1 MIYPKNF
8 EQKIGFDIIRQMLK
22 DNCLS
27 SLGEKFVEKIY
38 FSYNFE
44 LIKNLISQVEEFR
57 QILMFED
64 EFPTQDYYDLIPELN
79 RIKIKGTIIDI
90 EKLFD
95 LKSSL
100 NTIFHCLIFFKKTE
114 NEKYPHLKE
123 LSKDVIIEKQLL
135 QRIDKIIDD
144 KGKIKDNASQKLKEI
159 RNELIRKQSFIDKKI
174 SQTLTAAKKAGWT
187 SGDVEATVRNGRLVI
202 PVLVA
207 NKRKIKGFIHDE
219 SATGQTVFIEPADIF
234 DINNEIRELENAEK
248 REIIKILTDFTIYLR
263 PQIEDFKNAFR
274 YLGLLD
280 FIRAKA
286 KFAISIEAVKPVI
299 INEPLIDWKKTRHPL
314 LYLSHKNQNKLI
326 EPLDINLDKKNRI
339 LIISGPNAG
348 GKSVCLK
355 TVGLIQYML
364 QSGLLVP
371 LKEDSELGIFEK
383 IFIDIG
389 DEQSLEKDLSTY
401 TSHLLN
407 LKYFVLNADKESL
420 ILIDEFGTGT
430 EPQLGGAIAEA
441 VLEKINEKKAFG
453 VITTH
458 YSNLKLFADK
468 TGGIINGAMLFD
480 SKNMQPLYEL
490 KIGKPGSS
498 FAFEIARKIGFPK
511 IILKNAAKKT
521 GKKQL
526 DFDKQLQQLEIEKRE
541 IDKKQTELKVADE
554 FFSEIINKYESLVEK
569 IKSTKESIISK
580 AKEEAIEILN
590 GSNKLI
596 ENTIREIREI
606 QAEKEKTKE
615 LRKKLKEHKEKII
628 RKKSVEQLKPLLEKK
643 KTKPV
648 SEAVNASINVGDFV
662 KIAGQDTIGE
672 VIEISDEDVLIT
684 FNTVKFRTPINKL
697 EKVSE
702 KEKVKISQSSYS
714 NIISDKIADFK
725 LSIDVR
731 GKRAEEAISIVRQ
744 YIDEAILLNMKEVNI
759 LHGKGD
765 GILRDVIREYL
776 STVQEIKQYKDQ
788 HIERGG
794 HGITVVMFR

>member
-1 MIYPKNF
+1 MIYPKIF
-8 EQKIGFDIIRQMLK
+8 EQKIGFDIIRQVLK

-27 SLGEKFVEKIY
+27 SLGEKFIEKIY

-44 LIKNLISQVEEFR
+44 LIKKLICQVEEFR

-64 EFPTQDYYDLIPELN
+64 GFPIQDYYDIIPELN
-79 RIKIKGTIIDI
+79 RIKIKGTIIDL

-100 NTIFHCLIFFKKTE
+100 NTIFQCLIFFKKTE
-114 NEKYPHLKE
+114 SEKYTHLKE

-135 QRIDKIIDD
+135 QHIDKIIDD
-144 KGKIKDNASQKLKEI
+144 KGKIKDNASQKLKDI

-174 SQTLTAAKKAGWT
+174 SQTLTASKKAGWT

-234 DINNEIRELENAEK
+234 DINNEIRELEYAEK
-248 REIIKILTDFTIYLR
+248 REIIKILTEFTNYLY
-263 PQIEDFKNAFR
+263 PQIEDLKNAFK

-299 INEPLIDWKKTRHPL
+299 INEPLIDWKKSRHPL
-314 LYLSHKNQNKLI
+314 LYLSHKNQNKII
-326 EPLDINLDKKNRI
+326 EPLDIKLDKKNRI

-371 LKEDSELGIFEK
+371 LKEDSELGIFKK

-401 TSHLLN
+401 TSHLFN
-407 LKYFVLNADKESL
+407 LKYFVLNADEGSL

-511 IILKNAAKKT
+511 IILKNAENKT

-526 DFDKQLQQLEIEKRE
+526 DFDKQLQQLELEKRE
-541 IDKKQTELKVADE
+541 IDKKQTGLKVADE
-554 FFSEIINKYESLVEK
+554 FLSEIINKYESLVEK
-569 IKSTKESIISK
+569 IESTKESIISR
-580 AKEEAIEILN
+580 AKEEAMEILD

-606 QAEKEKTKE
+606 QAEKEKTKK

-628 RKKSVEQLKPLLEKK
+628 RKKPDEQLKPLLEKK
-643 KTKPV
+643 KIKTV
-648 SEAVNASINVGDFV
+648 SKIVDTSINVGDFV
-662 KIAGQDTIGE
+662 KIADQDTIGE

-684 FNTVKFRTPINKL
+684 FNSVKFRTPINKL
-697 EKVSE
+697 KKVSG
-702 KEKVKISQSSYS
+702 KEKVKVSQSSYS
-714 NIISDKIADFK
+714 NIISDKIANFK

-731 GKRAEEAISIVRQ
+731 GKRTEEAISIVRQ
-744 YIDEAILLNMKEVNI
+744 YVDEAILLNMKEVNI

>member
-8 EQKIGFDIIRQMLK
+8 EQKIGFDTIRQMLK

-27 SLGEKFVEKIY
+27 SIGEKFVEKIY

-44 LIKNLISQVEEFR
+44 LIKKLICQVEEFR

-64 EFPTQDYYDLIPELN
+64 GFPIQDYYDLIPELN
-79 RIKIKGTIIDI
+79 RIKIKGTIIDL

-100 NTIFHCLIFFKKTE
+100 NTIFQCLIFFKKTE
-114 NEKYPHLKE
+114 SEKYPYLKE

-135 QRIDKIIDD
+135 QHIDKIIDD
-144 KGKIKDNASQKLKEI
+144 KGKIKDNASQKLKDI

-174 SQTLTAAKKAGWT
+174 SQTLTASKKAGWT

-219 SATGQTVFIEPADIF
+219 SATGQTIFIEPADIF

-248 REIIKILTDFTIYLR
+248 REIIKILTEFTNYLY
-263 PQIEDFKNAFR
+263 PQIEDLKNAFR

-299 INEPLIDWKKTRHPL
+299 INEPLIDWKRAMHPL
-314 LYLSHKNQNKLI
+314 LYLSHKNQNKII

-371 LKEDSELGIFEK
+371 LKEDSELGIFK
-383 IFIDIG
+383 NIFIDIG

-407 LKYFVLNADKESL
+407 LKYFVLNADEGSL

-511 IILKNAAKKT
+511 IILKNAENKT

-526 DFDKQLQQLEIEKRE
+526 DFDKQLQQLEVEKLE
-541 IDKKQTELKVADE
+541 IDKKQTGLKVADE
-554 FFSEIINKYESLVEK
+554 FLSEIINKYESLVEK
-569 IKSTKESIISK
+569 IESTKESIISR
-580 AKEEAIEILN
+580 AKEEAMEILN

-606 QAEKEKTKE
+606 QAEKEKTKK

-628 RKKSVEQLKPLLEKK
+628 RKKPVEQLKPLLEKK
-643 KTKPV
+643 KIKTV
-648 SEAVNASINVGDFV
+648 DTSINVGDFV
-662 KIAGQDTIGE
+662 KIADQDTIGE
-672 VIEISDEDVLIT
+672 VIEISDEDALIT

-697 EKVSE
+697 KKALG
-702 KEKVKISQSSYS
+702 KEKVEISQSSYS
-714 NIISDKIADFK
+714 SIISDKIANFK

-731 GKRAEEAISIVRQ
+731 GKRAEEAISVVRQ
-744 YIDEAILLNMKEVNI
+744 YVDEAILLNMKEVNI

-776 STVQEIKQYKDQ
+776 STVQEIKRYKDQ